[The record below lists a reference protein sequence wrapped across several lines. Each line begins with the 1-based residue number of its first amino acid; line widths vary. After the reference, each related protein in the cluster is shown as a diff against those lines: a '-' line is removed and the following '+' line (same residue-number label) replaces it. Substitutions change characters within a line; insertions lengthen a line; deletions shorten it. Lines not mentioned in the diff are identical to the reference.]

1 MPIARNSGGHSAD
14 SPAMPRSSAATGT
27 TPTQPLW
34 ILIMAAGTVVG
45 LAMGIRNIM
54 GLYMP
59 PVTQSLG
66 IGRETF
72 GLAMAIANIVWGLG
86 APFAGAI
93 SDKYGSGRVI
103 AGGALTT
110 MTGLYLMYA
119 ASSGSALLV
128 SGLLLGLGISGT
140 GVTTLLGT
148 VGQKAPTEK
157 RMFAMSA
164 VSIGSGLGILCALP
178 YAHLLIEYV
187 GWRESLLVLAATIG
201 VMFPLAWILSGNP
214 AAPAANAPKA
224 QTLQEALREAFAL
237 PSFWL
242 LTAGYF
248 VCGFHVTFYS
258 VHLPAFVVDQGMPR
272 SVATAALMA
281 VGVFNI
287 VGTIFFG
294 RLSATIGK
302 RMSLSS
308 IYLLRAIVFLGFLY
322 LPMTPF
328 TVMALSCCIGMLWL
342 TTVPLTTGMVATFFG
357 TTWLAMLGGIVFF
370 SHQVG
375 SFLGV
380 WAAGWIF
387 DATKSYDMVW
397 WISVALGLFAALIHW
412 PIKEAPVPRLALPA

>member
-1 MPIARNSGGHSAD
+1 MPIARNLER
-14 SPAMPRSSAATGT
+14 PAMPQSPVGTGSVSA
-27 TPTQPLW
+27 QPLW
-34 ILIMAAGTVVG
+34 ILILAAGTVVG

-103 AGGALTT
+103 VGGALTT

-119 ASSGSALLV
+119 ASSGTELLI

-148 VGQKAPTEK
+148 VGQKAPVEK

-178 YAHLLIEYV
+178 YAHLLIESV

-201 VMFPLAWILSGNP
+201 VMFPLAWILSGKPAVP
-214 AAPAANAPKA
+214 AADAPKA
-224 QTLQEALREAFAL
+224 QTLMDALREAFAL

-242 LTAGYF
+242 LTGGYF

-287 VGTIFFG
+287 VGTMIFG
-294 RLSATIGK
+294 RLSASIGK

-308 IYLLRAIVFLGFLY
+308 IYFLRAIVFLGFLY

-328 TVMALSCCIGMLWL
+328 TIMALSSCIGLLWL

-380 WAAGWIF
+380 WAAGWIY
-387 DATKSYDMVW
+387 DATKSYDLVW
-397 WISVALGLFAALIHW
+397 WISVALGVFAGFMHL
-412 PIKEAPVPRLALPA
+412 PIKEQPVPRLVRIAQPQAA

>member
-1 MPIARNSGGHSAD
+1 MPSPTSAPGASA
-14 SPAMPRSSAATGT
+14 SPKPA
-27 TPTQPLW
+27 QPLW
-34 ILIMAAGTVVG
+34 VLILAAGTVVG
-45 LAMGIRNIM
+45 LAMGVRNIM

-72 GLAMAIANIVWGLG
+72 GLAMAIANIVWGIG

-93 SDKYGSGRVI
+93 SDKYGSGRVVV
-103 AGGALTT
+103 GGALTT

-119 ASSGSALLV
+119 ASTGTELLI

-140 GVTTLLGT
+140 GVTTLLGA
-148 VGQKAPTEK
+148 VGQKAPPEK
-157 RMFAMSA
+157 RMTAMSA

-178 YAHLLIEYV
+178 YAHLLIEST
-187 GWRESLLVLAATIG
+187 GWRDSLLILAASLSIL
-201 VMFPLAWILSGNP
+201 FPLAWVLSGKP
-214 AAPAANAPKA
+214 AVPAANAPKA
-224 QTLQEALREAFAL
+224 QTLKEALKEAFAL

-242 LTAGYF
+242 LTSGYF

-287 VGTIFFG
+287 IGTIFFG
-294 RLSATIGK
+294 RLSASIGK
-302 RMSLSS
+302 RLSLSS
-308 IYLLRAIVFLGFLY
+308 IYFLRSIVFLGFLY
-322 LPMTPF
+322 LPMTPV
-328 TVMALSCCIGMLWL
+328 TVMILSCAIGLLWL
-342 TTVPLTTGMVATFFG
+342 TTVPLTTAMVATFFG
-357 TTWLAMLGGIVFF
+357 TTWLAMLSGIVFF

-375 SFLGV
+375 AFLGV

-387 DATKSYDMVW
+387 DATKSYDLVW
-397 WISVALGLFAALIHW
+397 WISVALGVVAGLMHL
-412 PIKEAPVPRLALPA
+412 PIKERAVPRLAAQPA

>member
-1 MPIARNSGGHSAD
+1 MT
-14 SPAMPRSSAATGT
+14 SPNATDT
-27 TPTQPLW
+27 TPAQPLW
-34 ILIMAAGTVVG
+34 ILVLAAGSVVG

-66 IGRETF
+66 VGRETF
-72 GLAMAIANIVWGLG
+72 GLAMAIANIVWGVA

-93 SDKYGSGRVI
+93 SDKFGAGRVI

-119 ASSGSALLV
+119 AHGSTELLV

-148 VGQKAPTEK
+148 VGQKAPSEK

-164 VSIGSGLGILCALP
+164 VSIGSGIGILCALP
-178 YAHLLIEYV
+178 YAHLLIENV
-187 GWRESLLVLAATIG
+187 GWRNSLIVLAATLS
-201 VMFPLAWILSGNP
+201 VMFPLAWVLSGKA
-214 AAPAANAPKA
+214 AAPAAGAPKA
-224 QTLQEALREAFAL
+224 QTLTEALREAFAL
-237 PSFWL
+237 PSFWM

-258 VHLPAFVVDQGMPR
+258 VHLPAFVVDQGMSR
-272 SVATAALMA
+272 SVATVALMA
-281 VGVFNI
+281 VGVCNI
-287 VGTIFFG
+287 IGTAIFS
-294 RLSATIGK
+294 RLSASIGK
-302 RMSLSS
+302 RISLST
-308 IYLLRAIVFLGFLY
+308 IYFLRAIVFLGFLY
-322 LPMTPF
+322 LPMTPV
-328 TVMALSCCIGMLWL
+328 TVIGLSCLIGLLWL

-380 WAAGWIF
+380 WAAGYIY
-387 DATKSYDMVW
+387 DVTKSYDMVW
-397 WISVALGLFAALIHW
+397 WISVALGLFAALMHL
-412 PIKEAPVPRLALPA
+412 PIKERAVPRLAVQLQAAPA

>member
-1 MPIARNSGGHSAD
+1 MPIPTLASGFTQA
-14 SPAMPRSSAATGT
+14 PAPTATAA
-27 TPTQPLW
+27 PAQPLW
-34 ILIMAAGTVVG
+34 ILILAAGTIVG
-45 LAMGIRNIM
+45 LGMGVRNIM

-59 PVTQSLG
+59 PVTASLG

-103 AGGALTT
+103 VGGALTT

-119 ASSGSALLV
+119 ASSGTELLI

-140 GVTTLLGT
+140 GVTT
-148 VGQKAPTEK
+148 A
-157 RMFAMSA
+157 
-164 VSIGSGLGILCALP
+164 I
-178 YAHLLIEYV
+178 
-187 GWRESLLVLAATIG
+187 
-201 VMFPLAWILSGNP
+201 MFPLAWVLSGRP
-214 AAPAANAPKA
+214 AVPTANAPKA
-224 QTLQEALREAFAL
+224 QTLKEALREAFAL

-272 SVATAALMA
+272 SVATGALMA
-281 VGVFNI
+281 VGVCNI
-287 VGTIFFG
+287 IGTLAFG
-294 RLSATIGK
+294 RLSQSIGK
-302 RMSLSS
+302 RISLSL
-308 IYLLRAIVFLGFLY
+308 IYFLRAIVFLGFLY
-322 LPMTPF
+322 LPMTPV
-328 TVMALSCCIGMLWL
+328 TVMGLSCLIGLLWL
-342 TTVPLTTGMVATFFG
+342 TTVPLTTAMVATFFG

-380 WAAGWIF
+380 WAAGWIY
-387 DATKSYDMVW
+387 DVTKSYDMVW
-397 WISVALGLFAALIHW
+397 WISVALGLFASLMHL
-412 PIKEAPVPRLALPA
+412 PIKEQSVPRVAAQMAVA

>member
-1 MPIARNSGGHSAD
+1 MP
-14 SPAMPRSSAATGT
+14 SPNTPGAA
-27 TPTQPLW
+27 PAQPLW
-34 ILIMAAGTVVG
+34 ILILAAGTVVG
-45 LAMGIRNIM
+45 LGMGIRNIM

-66 IGRETF
+66 IGREMF

-93 SDKYGSGRVI
+93 SDKYGAGRVI
-103 AGGALTT
+103 VGGALTT
-110 MTGLYLMYA
+110 MAGLYIMYA
-119 ASSGSALLV
+119 ATGGAHLLL

-148 VGQKAPTEK
+148 VGQKAPSEK

-164 VSIGSGLGILCALP
+164 VSIGSGIGILCALP
-178 YAHLLIEYV
+178 YAHLLIESI
-187 GWRESLLVLAATIG
+187 GWRTSLLALAATIG
-201 VMFPLAWILSGNP
+201 VMFPLAWVLSGKA
-214 AAPAANAPKA
+214 AAPAAGAPKA
-224 QTLQEALREAFAL
+224 QTLKEALREAFAL
-237 PSFWL
+237 PSFWM

-287 VGTIFFG
+287 VGTMVFG
-294 RLSATIGK
+294 RLSGSIGK
-302 RMSLSS
+302 RMSLSTV
-308 IYLLRAIVFLGFLY
+308 YFLRAIVFLGFLY
-322 LPMTPF
+322 LPMTPT
-328 TVMALSCCIGMLWL
+328 TVIGLSCAIGLLWL
-342 TTVPLTTGMVATFFG
+342 TTVPLTTGLVATFFG

-380 WAAGWIF
+380 WAAGWIY
-387 DATKSYDMVW
+387 DATKSYDLVW
-397 WISVALGLFAALIHW
+397 WISMGLGLFAGFMHL
-412 PIKEAPVPRLALPA
+412 PIKERPVPRLTAGTQAAPA

>member
-1 MPIARNSGGHSAD
+1 MQKSA
-14 SPAMPRSSAATGT
+14 STGVA
-27 TPTQPLW
+27 PMQPLW
-34 ILIMAAGTVVG
+34 ITILAAGTVVG
-45 LAMGIRNIM
+45 LAMGVRNIM

-72 GLAMAIANIVWGLG
+72 GLAMAIANIVWGIG

-93 SDKYGSGRVI
+93 SDKFGAGRVI
-103 AGGALTT
+103 VGGALTT

-119 ASSGSALLV
+119 ASSGTELLI

-148 VGQKAPTEK
+148 IGQKAPVEK
-157 RMFAMSA
+157 RMMAMSA

-178 YAHLLIEYV
+178 YAHLLIEHT
-187 GWRESLLVLAATIG
+187 GWRDSLLVLAATTAI
-201 VMFPLAWILSGNP
+201 MFPLAWILSGKA
-214 AAPAANAPKA
+214 AAPTANAPKA
-224 QTLQEALREAFAL
+224 QTLREALREAFAL

-272 SVATAALMA
+272 SVATVALMA
-281 VGVFNI
+281 VGVCNI
-287 VGTIFFG
+287 IGTAIFS
-294 RLSATIGK
+294 RLSGSIGK
-302 RMSLSS
+302 RGSLSM
-308 IYLLRAIVFLGFLY
+308 IYLLRAFVFLGFLY
-322 LPMTPF
+322 LPMTPV
-328 TVMALSCCIGMLWL
+328 TVVTLSCLIGLLWL
-342 TTVPLTTGMVATFFG
+342 TTVPLTTGLVATFFG

-380 WAAGWIF
+380 WAAGWIY
-387 DATKSYDMVW
+387 DVTKSYDMVW
-397 WISVALGLFAALIHW
+397 WISVGLGLFAALIHL
-412 PIKEAPVPRLALPA
+412 PIKEQSVARLTPMQPSPA